1 MKLPIWLKWA
11 ICQALGTVKGNMVL
25 SFLEG
30 PLGAIIDAA
39 AKGGPSSVL
48 EKADAELQR
57 VARLL
62 SGGAGTR

>member
-1 MKLPIWLKWA
+1 
-11 ICQALGTVKGNMVL
+11 MVL